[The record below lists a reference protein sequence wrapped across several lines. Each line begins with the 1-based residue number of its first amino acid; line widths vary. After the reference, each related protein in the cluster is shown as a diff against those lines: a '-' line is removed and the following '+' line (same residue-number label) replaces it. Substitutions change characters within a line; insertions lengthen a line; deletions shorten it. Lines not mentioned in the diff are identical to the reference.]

1 MFAVITRLGF
11 ETRNFSMRFRSL
23 KVLQCKLYILSLGKN
38 PEATHKHAVEPRP
51 PRWWGTCSGGRWLSP
66 CPSRCLYLPALC
78 FSHKLCGGFTFPAL
92 TQCLLMRTLPPSLQI
107 SLKAPPPNPLTL
119 SASCVILLDVFPS
132 ILWRRLFIFLL
143 WWCFPT
149 LLPEYLTPSPMV

>member
-1 MFAVITRLGF
+1 MG
-11 ETRNFSMRFRSL
+11 FRSL

-38 PEATHKHAVEPRP
+38 PEATHKHVVEPRP

-66 CPSRCLYLPALC
+66 CPSRCLCLPALR

-107 SLKAPPPNPLTL
+107 ALKAPPPKPFNTFCFLCYFTGHISIHSL
-119 SASCVILLDVFPS
+119 KKVIYFPFMMVFSHPAAWIS
-132 ILWRRLFIFLL
+132 H
-143 WWCFPT
+143 CFPYGIISCAGT
-149 LLPEYLTPSPMV
+149 FK